1 MPMDERSRDAC
12 GCCRGRDRRDDR
24 ARRVR
29 SVQDPGRSGVTRPP
43 GAPKRDPGPPVASAS
58 VARYATSPRNITGC
72 ALAIVGP
79 AFALASGLAPP
90 VGLALLA
97 PLYAVGVFVAPA
109 RRHAEVVAGVDARK
123 VERSLRDVER
133 RALPPVPREIRF
145 KVKRITTTI
154 TEILPRAGALG
165 AGTLDEH
172 VLVQCATDYL
182 PTAFQAYLDLPRNY
196 ADRRVVANGKT
207 PLALLSE

>member
-1 MPMDERSRDAC
+1 
-12 GCCRGRDRRDDR
+12 
-24 ARRVR
+24 
-29 SVQDPGRSGVTRPP
+29 
-43 GAPKRDPGPPVASAS
+43 VASAS

-72 ALAIVGP
+72 ALAIVGA

-90 VGLALLA
+90 VGLALAA

-165 AGTLDEH
+165 AGTLDQH

-207 PLALLSE
+207 PLALLSEQLDVLTTQIDQIADRVNGVQSDKLIASGRFLSQKFRRGALDLDTGGATE